1 LKRVWKMLL
10 KLILFGVIFYAVYKL
25 MGGKLPQVGSRKKD
39 TIPKEEDRK
48 KIEEDTLVECEK
60 CGTYV
65 TYKES
70 IIVKGKIYCSKECAG
85 L

>member
-1 LKRVWKMLL
+1 MLL
-10 KLILFGVIFYAVYKL
+10 KLIIIAIVLFAVYKL
-25 MGGKLPQVGSRKKD
+25 VGGKLPEIGGRKKD
-39 TIPKEEDRK
+39 ATPKEEDKK
-48 KIEEDTLVECEK
+48 KIQEDTLVECEK

-85 L
+85 F

>member
-1 LKRVWKMLL
+1 MIL
-10 KLILFGVIFYAVYKL
+10 KLILFAILGFAVYKL
-25 MGGKLPQVGSRKKD
+25 FGGKLPRVGSNKKGK
-39 TIPKEEDRK
+39 IPKDEDQK
-48 KIEEDTLVECEK
+48 KIEEDTLVECQK

-85 L
+85 F

>member
-1 LKRVWKMLL
+1 MLL
-10 KLILFGVIFYAVYKL
+10 KFIIIAVVFFAIYKL
-25 MGGKLPQVGSRKKD
+25 VGGKLPEIGGKGSRKKD
-39 TIPKEEDRK
+39 TIPKEEDKK

-85 L
+85 F

>member
-1 LKRVWKMLL
+1 MLL

-25 MGGKLPQVGSRKKD
+25 MGGKLPEIGAKRKRD
-39 TIPKEEDRK
+39 SIPKDEDKK

-70 IIVKGKIYCSKECAG
+70 IIVKGHIYCSKECAG

>member
-1 LKRVWKMLL
+1 MIL

-25 MGGKLPQVGSRKKD
+25 MGGELPGFGGKKRD
-39 TIPKEEDRK
+39 TIPKGEDKK
-48 KIEEDTLVECEK
+48 KIEEDTLVECET

-70 IIVKGKIYCSKECAG
+70 IIVKGKVYCSKECAG

>member
-1 LKRVWKMLL
+1 MLL
-10 KLILFGVIFYAVYKL
+10 KLILFGVIFYAVYKV
-25 MGGKLPQVGSRKKD
+25 MGGKFPQVGSKKKD
-39 TIPKEEDRK
+39 TIPKGENRK

-85 L
+85 F

>member
-1 LKRVWKMLL
+1 MLL
-10 KLILFGVIFYAVYKL
+10 KLILLGVVLYAVYKL
-25 MGGKLPQVGSRKKD
+25 MGGKLPEMGGRKKD
-39 TIPKEEDRK
+39 TIPKGENKK

-65 TYKES
+65 THKES

-85 L
+85 F